1 MTPPRLALP
10 GPAVHNHGVAVEE
23 RDGSEHAIA
32 VAREVVQLGL
42 ADAAVL
48 RPLLREYGQRLG
60 TGERVTFGRLLLER
74 GLLDEAGL
82 QRVEAK
88 VPPPAAL
95 GSRLGAEL
103 GPDPIA
109 LTVSYEKVL
118 GPDALRLDSTASDP
132 ADAQQSILID
142 EGDTVTASTA
152 RSQEDLLPQARKP
165 RVGETLGGYELLE
178 VIGGGGMG
186 IVFKARKADTD
197 ALYAV
202 KVLIARDGPAGQRRR
217 DRFGREV
224 DALSRLQHRN
234 VVKVH
239 EYGRERAFD
248 WYVMDWID
256 GRELGDLLQKGL
268 LSLEER
274 LDVFIDVCR
283 GVAHA
288 HLAGVIHR
296 DLKPSN
302 VLLDAASRVYVVD
315 FGLAKLSDSTEANLT
330 HDGSALGTPYY
341 MSPEQLV
348 SPKDVDARAD
358 VFSLGV
364 MLYELACSVRPFTGA
379 TAVEVSNR
387 ILNHPPPPPSRFR
400 KDLPPGLEAMIH
412 KALEKDPAARY
423 QDVDA
428 LRREVET
435 LRPPRPDP
443 DSGEHSPVG
452 APPAVTG
459 SVRGSLSGRLP
470 PGPRPAGPTPDTTPP
485 GRLVTPGPQPSV
497 TGSNLIAPA
506 TQTSRFRPPPP
517 AETPRAT
524 TPVEPARGTSRRAQ
538 APVEESGDAAPPAGA
553 IGEGLRWLAEHKDGV
568 LVGVVLATLVYV
580 PLFVI
585 AILAVALAR

>member
-1 MTPPRLALP
+1 VTPPRLALP
-10 GPAVHNHGVAVEE
+10 GQTVHNHGVAVEE

-32 VAREVVQLGL
+32 VAREVVQQGL
-42 ADAAVL
+42 ADAAEL
-48 RPLLREYGQRLG
+48 RPLLREYGQRLS
-60 TGERVTFGRLLLER
+60 TGERVAFGRLLLER

-88 VPPPAAL
+88 VPTPPAFGA
-95 GSRLGAEL
+95 RLGAEL
-103 GPDPIA
+103 GADPIA

-132 ADAQQSILID
+132 ADAPPSILID

-152 RSQEDLLPQARKP
+152 RSNEDLLPQARKP
-165 RVGETLGGYELLE
+165 RAGETLGGYELLE

-217 DRFGREV
+217 ERFAREV
-224 DALSRLQHRN
+224 DALHRLQHRN

-239 EYGRERAFD
+239 EFGRERSFD

-256 GRELGDLLQKGL
+256 GRELGDLIGKGL

-274 LDVFIDVCR
+274 LDIFIDVCR

-302 VLLDAASRVYVVD
+302 VLIDAASRVFVVD
-315 FGLAKLSDSTEANLT
+315 FGLAKISDSTEANLT
-330 HDGSALGTPYY
+330 HDGSSLGTPYY

-387 ILNHPPPPPSRFR
+387 ILNHPPPPPSRFK
-400 KDLPPGLEAMIH
+400 KDLPAGLEAMIH
-412 KALEKDPAARY
+412 KALEKDPASRY
-423 QDVDA
+423 QDVDG

-443 DSGEHSPVG
+443 DSGDHP
-452 APPAVTG
+452 PPAVTG

-485 GRLVTPGPQPSV
+485 GRLVTPGPQASV

-506 TQTSRFRPPPP
+506 NQTSRFKAPPP
-517 AETPRAT
+517 ETPRSPE
-524 TPVEPARGTSRRAQ
+524 PVRGTSRRAPL
-538 APVEESGDAAPPAGA
+538 PVVAESGDAARPTGA